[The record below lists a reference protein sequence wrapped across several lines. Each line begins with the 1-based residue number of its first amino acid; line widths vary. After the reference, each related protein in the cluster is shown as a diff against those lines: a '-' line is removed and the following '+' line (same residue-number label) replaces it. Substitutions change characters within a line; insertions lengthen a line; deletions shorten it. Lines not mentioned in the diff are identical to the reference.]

1 MPILT
6 INILEG
12 RDDQTKKELIKNVTE
27 TVVDTLDVPV
37 ESVRVMINELPFG
50 HYGVAGLPVKE
61 YRLKKIKEKK
71 T

>member
-12 RDDQTKKELIKNVTE
+12 RDDDTKKELIKNVTE
-27 TVVDTLDVPV
+27 TIVKTLDVPV
-37 ESVRVMINELPFG
+37 ESVRVMINELPFS

-61 YRLKKIKEKK
+61 YRLKKIKEDI